1 MLAFGVRFITSL
13 LAVLLAAQAFA
24 GTITRPPKSFGGNV
38 WINGVVPQASD
49 LNGDIDTIYSEF
61 NGNITDANISASAA
75 ISPTKI
81 NPNGFTVNVR
91 TVNDQPCTVL
101 EESDQPAD
109 ARRWAMCVVNGELR
123 LSTMSD
129 AGVQQSQWLTINRS
143 TGGFQLGGVSGT
155 NTVNGATTF
164 NHAVTFLGSS
174 SLVPTGTVMMF
185 MGTSA
190 PTGWLLMDGATNN
203 CTGASGVNAS
213 LCAQLVGLFPT
224 ANYKG
229 AAAAT
234 VTVDTASDEV
244 LHTAHGK
251 SVGDRVHFST
261 TGTLPAPLS
270 ASTVYCIT
278 SVTTDRF
285 KISTTCG
292 GAAIDITSNGSG
304 THSDHFNFVVPDA
317 RGRNVVGAGTGPG
330 LTARTIGA
338 TGGEEQHQLLASE
351 SGMPSH
357 THSIT
362 DPGHSHSFTV
372 GDDSFGGGVV
382 TAISFPVVGNV
393 TTTTAFTGITIN
405 NASPQNAANPH
416 NVMDPFIVMT
426 YIIKL

>member
-1 MLAFGVRFITSL
+1 
-13 LAVLLAAQAFA
+13 
-24 GTITRPPKSFGGNV
+24 
-38 WINGVVPQASD
+38 
-49 LNGDIDTIYSEF
+49 
-61 NGNITDANISASAA
+61 
-75 ISPTKI
+75 
-81 NPNGFTVNVR
+81 
-91 TVNDQPCTVL
+91 
-101 EESDQPAD
+101 
-109 ARRWAMCVVNGELR
+109 MCVVNGALR

-129 AGVQQSQWLTINRS
+129 AGAQQSQWLTIDRS
-143 TGGFQLGGVSGT
+143 TGGFQLGGASGT
-155 NTVNGATTF
+155 NTINGATTF

-203 CTGASGVNAS
+203 CTGASSVNAN

-229 AAAAT
+229 AAAAN
-234 VTVDTASDEV
+234 VTVDTASDEI

-278 SVTTDRF
+278 SVTTDRY
-285 KISTTCG
+285 KIGTTCG
-292 GAAIDITSNGSG
+292 GAAIDITSTGTG

-317 RGRNVVGAGTGPG
+317 RGRSVVGTGAGPG

-338 TGGEEQHQLLASE
+338 TGGEERHQLLASE
-351 SGMPSH
+351 SGLPAH

-362 DPGHSHSFTV
+362 DPGHSHGLLTGNSPPELGQKFV
-372 GDDSFGGGVV
+372 DSSVIITNGQV
-382 TAISFPVVGNV
+382 TGSVSTL
-393 TTTTAFTGITIN
+393 TTTNATGITIN
-405 NASPQNAANPH
+405 STGPLNAATLH